1 MDSETRC
8 NSFKFIKKPDIII
21 PHKSYYDDL
30 PIEII
35 ISDLNY
41 LRTRSKVGCD
51 IYPFYKNLGNVI
63 NKLKDEKYFCNYY
76 KCDYVSLDEQEVV
89 YMFLVILDY
98 IVRKISSNEY
108 FRKLKEEIE
117 EDLNVRIDYSS
128 VKTPINN
135 SS

>member
-1 MDSETRC
+1 MSTT
-8 NSFKFIKKPDIII
+8 FVPDCSSII
-21 PHKSYYDDL
+21 PPKSYYGDL

-41 LRTRSKVGCD
+41 LKSKSKVGYG
-51 IYPFYKNLGNVI
+51 IYPFYKNLENVI
-63 NKLKDEKYFCNYY
+63 NKLKDEKYFCKYY
-76 KCDYVSLDEQEVV
+76 NCDYVSLDEKEVI

-98 IVRKISSNEY
+98 IVRKISSNSY

-128 VKTPINN
+128 VKAPVNN

>member
-8 NSFKFIKKPDIII
+8 NSFKFLII
-21 PHKSYYDDL
+21 PHKSYYGDL

-41 LRTRSKVGCD
+41 LRSKSKVGYG
-51 IYPFYKNLGNVI
+51 IYHLYKNLGNVI
-63 NKLKDEKYFCNYY
+63 NKLKDKNYFCRYY
-76 KCDYVSLDEQEVV
+76 NCDYASLDEKEVV

-98 IVRKISSNEY
+98 IVKKVSSDSY

-117 EDLNVRIDYSS
+117 KELNVRIYYPS
-128 VKTPINN
+128 VKAPVNN
-135 SS
+135 TS